1 MWKYKINANLVCAIE
16 RLYDKAISAVQN
28 DEWQHKGM
36 HVSGMLNE
44 IVVVIYGVPTTSQCY
59 GIDQTY

>member
-1 MWKYKINANLVCAIE
+1 MWKYKVNAKLACAIKC
-16 RLYDKAISAVQN
+16 LYDKAVSAVRN

-44 IVVVIYGVPTTSQCY
+44 IVVVIYGVPTTSQA
-59 GIDQTY
+59 